1 MVYYIKNHPDKSPAE
16 QEEYVE
22 NLRGSKIL
30 HYFPK
35 VEYIL
40 PLLLG
45 EFRFDKKGEWED
57 PHEKGKPRNPF
68 NQLTLAGEKL
78 TEKQKQLYLERME
91 DIQQSGDMLTSCWM
105 MSEHESSLMWQG
117 REHGACIVS
126 KVDQFVLS
134 LQGLNDG
141 DIVCGE
147 MKYCNASAE
156 SQDYIRY
163 LFCKDVE
170 YSGEQEFRFY
180 LRNHDTKENYC
191 NVRIDPFVM
200 IDEII
205 LGPACQKI
213 KPMTIKSGN
222 QSIKITNSKV
232 KL

>member
-1 MVYYIKNHPDKSPAE
+1 MMYYIKNPEATPKKEIVDIE
-16 QEEYVE
+16 D
-22 NLRGSKIL
+22 LRGCKIY
-30 HYFPK
+30 HYFPN
-35 VEYIL
+35 VEFVL
-40 PLLLG
+40 ALLLG
-45 EFRFDKKGEWED
+45 EFRFDKKGVWKD
-57 PHEKGKPRNPF
+57 PHEKGKLRNPYNLF
-68 NQLTLAGEKL
+68 TLAGE
-78 TEKQKQLYLERME
+78 QLSEEQQRQYDERME
-91 DIQQSGDMLTSCWM
+91 TIQQSDDMLTSCWM

-147 MKYCNASAE
+147 MKYCDASVK
-156 SQDYIRY
+156 SQEYIRY

-180 LRNHDTKENYC
+180 LCNHDTKESYY

-205 LGPACQKI
+205 LGPACLKI
-213 KPMTIKSGN
+213 KPTTIKSGN